1 MHLWDDTKGYLQLPY
16 KKYAYV
22 KDRNGQHISLYG
34 ERLKRATSFDKD
46 DPTLH
51 ESDVPPTTRFL
62 VDNYGDSDEMS
73 VGHRIMFFDIEVEVT
88 DGFPDVQKAQNV
100 ITSIALYDCITEKY
114 FTYCFDPEK
123 RIKSYTKDDEVVE
136 FYRLS
141 GQYDYLLKI
150 LVKDVA
156 DYDLVYK
163 RIIKIAPLSDVSSS
177 FAMERIKSTT
187 ALPI

>member
-51 ESDVPPTTRFL
+51 ESDIPPMTRFL
-62 VDNYGDSDEMS
+62 VDQYTDSDESS
-73 VGHRIMFFDIEVEVT
+73 VGHRVMFFDIEVEVT
-88 DGFPDVQKAQNV
+88 EGFPDVQKAYNP

-114 FTYCFDPEK
+114 FTYCFDTHK
-123 RIKSYTKDDEVVE
+123 RI
-136 FYRLS
+136 
-141 GQYDYLLKI
+141 
-150 LVKDVA
+150 
-156 DYDLVYK
+156 
-163 RIIKIAPLSDVSSS
+163 
-177 FAMERIKSTT
+177 
-187 ALPI
+187 